1 MNKVKKGI
9 FLVIIVLLGMY
20 AFSQD
25 KETAKAA
32 ANYYVSTSGNDT
44 TGTGTISNPWRT
56 IQKAADTMVAGDTC
70 IIRGGTYR
78 ETVTL
83 LKSGTSTKPI
93 TFQAYKGETVTVSG
107 ADTVIGWTKYSGSI
121 YSASMTGSLGTKDQI
136 FVNGQMQTE
145 ARWPNSTTL
154 DPLNPVLGIADSG
167 SSKSIVDAKLT
178 QAKGY
183 WVGKTLWCVPGPGYK
198 SYNSTITASAP
209 GTITFD
215 EIGVAAAAGD
225 RYYITGNLQD
235 LDSAGEWYFD
245 TKTNRLYLWA
255 PGGADPNTI
264 TVEAKKRIYAFD
276 LSACSYINVTG
287 INIFGATIRM
297 SGSNYCK
304 VSNMTAEYISHDTDV
319 TKQYSTGIFM
329 SGSYNEVSNSTLT
342 YSSGNLISIQGTG
355 NKVIN
360 NLIHEADY
368 SAADLP
374 AIYLLGANHLISH
387 NTVYNAGRHII
398 FVPTQNSC
406 IQYNNLYNAGK
417 LTKDCGILYEFGWD
431 GQGTVIHHNYIH
443 DNLAQNYSGSGIYL
457 DNGSKGYIVHHNVV
471 WGNYTGIRL
480 NTPSNF
486 NLIYNNTTYSNGNVG
501 YWGRDFASD
510 MYGDRIFNN
519 IFTTS
524 FTLPGIQTGGN
535 NITEGTN
542 PIFVNP
548 SAYNFRLRPNSPA
561 IDAGVVIPGI
571 TDGFIGLAPDIGAY
585 EYGGTDWVA
594 GHSFVSPPNPV
605 FEQVSFLYTNKVRQG
620 GLENG
625 VISPWVKT
633 HSKTAESV
641 SVPRSS
647 SKSVRFGAKEDG
659 LKQVVSGLIPNT
671 SYVYTVWVKVDSGEQ
686 IKIGVKDFGGVESN
700 ITSSS
705 ITWTMISLPFTT
717 GANAT
722 SAEIYVYKPSGTAYA
737 YADDFGVVEQ

>member
-1 MNKVKKGI
+1 MKKAKSSLFFVMIVIVGIYALSMNAEI
-9 FLVIIVLLGMY
+9 
-20 AFSQD
+20 
-25 KETAKAA
+25 AKAA
-32 ANYYVSTSGNDT
+32 ATYYVSTSGDDT
-44 TGTGTISNPWRT
+44 NGTGTNSKPWKT

-83 LKSGTSTKPI
+83 SKSGTATSPI

-107 ADTVIGWTKYSGSI
+107 TDPVSGWTKYAGSI
-121 YSASMTGSLGTKDQI
+121 YSAPMTESLGSKDQI
-136 FVNGQMQTE
+136 FVNGQMQIE

-154 DPLNPVLGIADSG
+154 NLLNPTLGKADSG
-167 SSKSIVDAKLT
+167 SNKTIVDAELNKE
-178 QAKGY
+178 KGY
-183 WVGKTLWCVPGPGYK
+183 WVGKTLWCVPGAGYK
-198 SYNSTITASAP
+198 SYSSTITASAP
-209 GTITFD
+209 GSITFD
-215 EIGVAAAAGD
+215 EIGAAAAAGD
-225 RYYITGNLQD
+225 SYYITGDLQE

-264 TVEAKKRIYAFD
+264 SVEAKKRVYAFD
-276 LSACSYINVTG
+276 LSSCSYINVTG

-319 TKQYSTGIFM
+319 TKQYNTGIFM
-329 SGSYNEVSNSTLT
+329 SGTYNEVSNSTIT

-368 SAADLP
+368 SASDLP

-398 FVPTQNSC
+398 FIPTQNSR

-417 LTKDCGILYEFGWD
+417 LTRDCGIIYEFGWD

-443 DNLAQNYSGSGIYL
+443 DNLAKNYSGSGIYL
-457 DNGSKGYIVHHNVV
+457 DNGSRGYIVHHNVV

-486 NLIYNNTTYSNGNVG
+486 NLIYNNTTYSSGNVG
-501 YWGRDFASD
+501 YWGSNFAAD

-519 IFTTS
+519 IFTTA
-524 FTLPGIQTGGN
+524 FTLPGTQTYGN
-535 NITEGTN
+535 NITAGTN
-542 PIFVNP
+542 PVFVNP
-548 SAYNFRLRPNSPA
+548 LEYNFRIQPNSPA
-561 IDAGVVIPGI
+561 IDAGIVIPGI
-571 TDGFIGLAPDIGAY
+571 TDGYVGSAPDIGAY
-585 EYGGTDWVA
+585 EYGGTDWIA
-594 GHSFVSPPNPV
+594 GHNFISPPNPV
-605 FEQVSFLYTNKVRQG
+605 FESVSLLYTNKVRQG
-620 GLENG
+620 GFENG

-633 HSKTAESV
+633 HSGTAESV
-641 SVPRSS
+641 SVPRSV
-647 SKSVRFGAKEDG
+647 SKSVRLGTGEDG
-659 LKQVVSGLIPNT
+659 IKQVLSGLSPNT
-671 SYVYTVWVKVDSGEQ
+671 SYVCTAWVKADSGEK
-686 IKIGVKDFGGVESN
+686 IKIGVTSFGGIESN

-705 ITWTMISLPFTT
+705 TTWTMISVPFTT
-717 GANAT
+717 GASAA
-722 SAEIYVYKPSGTAYA
+722 SAEIYAYKPSGTAYV
-737 YADDFGVVEQ
+737 YVDDFGVVEK